1 MLYLSNGTEAKGRK
15 NWNRNVDCVGFFFPL
30 CIFVPFLYIFA
41 QSNDRNSAEYFVN
54 GNDVSDVRRHNYA
67 FQLTRNWIAQS
78 RERISESF
86 YPYFVCVKINRLA
99 ILYFETFFNDIVFI
113 RIQFEHYAHT
123 AKQTHIAVIS
133 YGHFVSNKTGE
144 DDSMREYVCRVKRE
158 VGKSKS
164 AWNREKCGYW
174 CFSSVRISSNGKW
187 EKKDEAEDEKMPKLS
202 ESRKATRKWKNK
214 CQKYVRTRSLSLIHS
229 FQRNSFE
236 SSLDTWLSAQHTL
249 SAFYRFLVEISTVGF
264 LNMNQ
269 HESAL
274 TRIKCKWKNKEKKK

>member
-1 MLYLSNGTEAKGRK
+1 
-15 NWNRNVDCVGFFFPL
+15 
-30 CIFVPFLYIFA
+30 
-41 QSNDRNSAEYFVN
+41 
-54 GNDVSDVRRHNYA
+54 
-67 FQLTRNWIAQS
+67 
-78 RERISESF
+78 
-86 YPYFVCVKINRLA
+86 
-99 ILYFETFFNDIVFI
+99 
-113 RIQFEHYAHT
+113 
-123 AKQTHIAVIS
+123 
-133 YGHFVSNKTGE
+133 
-144 DDSMREYVCRVKRE
+144 MREYVCRVKRE

-164 AWNREKCGYW
+164 AWNREKYGYW

-274 TRIKCKWKNKEKKK
+274 TRIKCKWKNKEKKKINEEKLSDSLSLLILVMVLPASSSFHTHFVLCRLFVSCVSRQTYSHSSTFK